1 MAKNTSPKLRLIVWA
16 VPPGKDFENLVTI
29 RGKARSILA
38 EKFPLN
44 LICRI
49 ITINSNTGKEGK
61 IMIKD
66 DRNYHQRLQEFC
78 DCYLETDPKKELE
91 KAANGIS
98 GDPSG
103 DLDEL
108 ALKFLGLGIFYGASE
123 KAKKISIERSNEGKV
138 LFSVESRGRYQLPSP
153 GVQVADRIISIARS
167 ITHIDEA
174 KGKEP
179 VSLGLRNDRIDLT
192 FQFDRKKSGEAF
204 SILFP
209 KL

>member
-1 MAKNTSPKLRLIVWA
+1 M
-16 VPPGKDFENLVTI
+16 
-29 RGKARSILA
+29 
-38 EKFPLN
+38 
-44 LICRI
+44 
-49 ITINSNTGKEGK
+49 
-61 IMIKD
+61 MKD

-78 DCYLETDPKKELE
+78 DCYMETDPKKELE
-91 KAANGIS
+91 RAAKGIS

-123 KAKKISIERSNEGKV
+123 KAKKISIQRSKEGKV
-138 LFSVESRGRYQLPSP
+138 LFTVDSRGQYQLDPPSA
-153 GVQVADRIISIARS
+153 QVADRVISIARA

-179 VSLGLRNDRIDLT
+179 VSFGLRSDRIDLT

>member
-1 MAKNTSPKLRLIVWA
+1 M
-16 VPPGKDFENLVTI
+16 
-29 RGKARSILA
+29 
-38 EKFPLN
+38 
-44 LICRI
+44 
-49 ITINSNTGKEGK
+49 
-61 IMIKD
+61 MIKD

-91 KAANGIS
+91 KAAQGIS
-98 GDPSG
+98 GDPGG

-108 ALKFLGLGIFYGASE
+108 ALKFLGLGIFYGAAE
-123 KAKKISIERSNEGKV
+123 KARRISIERSKEGKV
-138 LFSVESRGRYQLPSP
+138 LFSVESRGKYQLSPPS
-153 GVQVADRIISIARS
+153 VQIADRIISIARS

-179 VSLGLRNDRIDLT
+179 VSFGLRNDRIDLI
-192 FQFDRKKSGEAF
+192 FQFDRKKAAEIF